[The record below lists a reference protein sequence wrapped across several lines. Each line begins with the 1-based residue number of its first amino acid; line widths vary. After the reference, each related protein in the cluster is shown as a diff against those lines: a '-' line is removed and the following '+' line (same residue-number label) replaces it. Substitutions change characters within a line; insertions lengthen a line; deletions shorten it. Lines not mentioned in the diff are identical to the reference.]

1 MLFVK
6 ILIWML
12 EFAFFAGLIG
22 SAVVVILTGFDDV
35 REITEKHE
43 AKEKE
48 IGSDYV
54 SSVRKLSDHPV

>member
-1 MLFVK
+1 MLFVR

-35 REITEKHE
+35 KEISEKHK

-48 IGSDYV
+48 VGSDYV
-54 SSVRKLSDHPV
+54 TAMRKLSDHPA